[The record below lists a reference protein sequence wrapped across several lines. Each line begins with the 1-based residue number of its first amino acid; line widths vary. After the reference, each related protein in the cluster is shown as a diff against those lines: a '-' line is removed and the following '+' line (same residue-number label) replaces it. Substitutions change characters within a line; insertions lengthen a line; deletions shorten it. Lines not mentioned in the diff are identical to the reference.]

1 MIKIKNFMFFLI
13 SILVILMIVINF
25 DTLSSR
31 FKDILRIHPELV
43 IKPGNEYQKDDSFLF
58 VKQVD
63 SYTPYN
69 YEELK
74 NIFYSVLNQGWNEFT
89 FYCPVEYQE
98 CLNDVADISYD
109 KLLLSNINNFVHP
122 YNSYTSIKT
131 LFDETG
137 EITIKVTHLYS
148 NEEIDR
154 IDKDIDLLIEN
165 VVKDSMSDKE
175 KILALHDYI
184 INNTK
189 YDIERANSETNSSEY
204 DSARILGVLYDHYA
218 ICSGYADLMGV
229 ILEKLNIPNYKISSE
244 THVWNALYLDNEWWH
259 LDLTWDDPIST
270 SGKDILDHSYFLIDS
285 KTLKELDAGIKD
297 HIYDKDIYMEVN

>member
-204 DSARILGVLYDHYA
+204 DSARILGVLYDHHA

-285 KTLKELDAGIKD
+285 KTLRELDVGIKD

>member
-1 MIKIKNFMFFLI
+1 
-13 SILVILMIVINF
+13 
-25 DTLSSR
+25 
-31 FKDILRIHPELV
+31 
-43 IKPGNEYQKDDSFLF
+43 
-58 VKQVD
+58 
-63 SYTPYN
+63 
-69 YEELK
+69 
-74 NIFYSVLNQGWNEFT
+74 
-89 FYCPVEYQE
+89 PVEYQE

-218 ICSGYADLMGV
+218 ICSGYADLMAV

-285 KTLKELDAGIKD
+285 KTLRELDAGIKD

>member
-31 FKDILRIHPELV
+31 FKDILRIHPELI

-218 ICSGYADLMGV
+218 ICSGYADLMAV

-285 KTLKELDAGIKD
+285 KTLRELDAGIKD

>member
-285 KTLKELDAGIKD
+285 KTLRELDAGIKD

>member
-1 MIKIKNFMFFLI
+1 MFFLI

-98 CLNDVADISYD
+98 CLNDVANISYD

-218 ICSGYADLMGV
+218 ICSGYADLMAV

-285 KTLKELDAGIKD
+285 KTLRELDAGIKD

>member
-1 MIKIKNFMFFLI
+1 
-13 SILVILMIVINF
+13 MIVINF

-218 ICSGYADLMGV
+218 ICSGYADLMAV

-285 KTLKELDAGIKD
+285 KTLRELDAGIKD

>member
-1 MIKIKNFMFFLI
+1 MFFLI

-218 ICSGYADLMGV
+218 ICSGYADLMAV

-285 KTLKELDAGIKD
+285 KTLRELDAGIKD

>member
-98 CLNDVADISYD
+98 CLNDVANISYD

-218 ICSGYADLMGV
+218 ICSGYADLMAV

-285 KTLKELDAGIKD
+285 KTLRELDAGIKD

>member
-285 KTLKELDAGIKD
+285 KTLRELDVGIKD

>member
-43 IKPGNEYQKDDSFLF
+43 IKTGNEYQKDDSFLF

-218 ICSGYADLMGV
+218 ICSGYADLMAV

-285 KTLKELDAGIKD
+285 KTLRELDAGIKD

>member
-165 VVKDSMSDKE
+165 VIKDSMSDKE

-189 YDIERANSETNSSEY
+189 YDVERANSETNSSEY

-218 ICSGYADLMGV
+218 ICSGYADLMSV

-285 KTLKELDAGIKD
+285 KTLRELDAGIKD

>member
-165 VVKDSMSDKE
+165 VIKDSMSDKE

-189 YDIERANSETNSSEY
+189 YDVERANSETNSSEY

-218 ICSGYADLMGV
+218 ICSGYADLMAV

-285 KTLKELDAGIKD
+285 KTLRELDAGIKD

>member
-13 SILVILMIVINF
+13 SILVILMIVINI

-285 KTLKELDAGIKD
+285 KTLRELDVGIKD

>member
-1 MIKIKNFMFFLI
+1 MIKIKNFLFFLI

-218 ICSGYADLMGV
+218 ICSGYADLMAV

-285 KTLKELDAGIKD
+285 KTLRELDAGIKD

>member
-43 IKPGNEYQKDDSFLF
+43 IKTGNEYQKDDSFLF

-285 KTLKELDAGIKD
+285 KTLRELDAGIKD

>member
-218 ICSGYADLMGV
+218 ICSGYADLMAV

-285 KTLKELDAGIKD
+285 KTLRELDAGIKD

>member
-165 VVKDSMSDKE
+165 VVKDSMNDKE

-218 ICSGYADLMGV
+218 ICSGYADLMAV

-285 KTLKELDAGIKD
+285 KTLRELDAGIKD